1 MNPTDNKEN
10 NKWQIYSNNYILQ
23 IMMINNLITKLYKFF
38 FATCVACT
46 KINQVMNFINN
57 YGFHPEILLV
67 TLVLSWISLPTVK
80 LAVSFL

>member
-23 IMMINNLITKLYKFF
+23 IMMINNLTTKLYKFF

-57 YGFHPEILLV
+57 
-67 TLVLSWISLPTVK
+67 
-80 LAVSFL
+80 